1 MTTTMQKALGNV
13 EPQEP
18 ENPVA
23 DHADLVSLKADLRNL
38 YRRLRERGPLCRTKT
53 VKNEVFRLLKLY
65 HALPV

>member
-38 YRRLRERGPLCRTKT
+38 YRRFRERGSFCRTKT
-53 VKNEVFRLLKLY
+53 VEDEVLKLLKLY